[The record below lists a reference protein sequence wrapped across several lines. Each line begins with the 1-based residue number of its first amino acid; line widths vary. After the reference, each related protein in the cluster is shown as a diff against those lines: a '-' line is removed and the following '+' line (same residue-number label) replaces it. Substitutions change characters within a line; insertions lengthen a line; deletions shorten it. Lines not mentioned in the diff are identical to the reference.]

1 VFRAKD
7 RGDRTV
13 AAEPDGGRCSW
24 SCSPLTKP
32 EEDLQDRAR
41 CHECPGGLT
50 LCIAHLVSLQSIAQ
64 GEAPISEKQLLEA
77 IRRELD
83 KDGKGL

>member
-1 VFRAKD
+1 MDLSCEGLGRSDCGGGTPWAKLE
-7 RGDRTV
+7 V
-13 AAEPDGGRCSW
+13 
-24 SCSPLTKP
+24 
-32 EEDLQDRAR
+32 DLQNIAERY
-41 CHECPGGLT
+41 EISGGLI
-50 LCIAHLVSLQSIAQ
+50 LNVVRQVSLQSIAQ